1 VGLAPGRDSARTA
14 PTVGAGRMVRR
25 ALRRQCPLCGASRI
39 FLSWFQLQK
48 TCSHCG
54 LKLARNEEPD
64 YWMGGYLLN
73 FIVAELIV
81 SAFIVAGIII
91 AWPDVP
97 WRTVLYVTAAAAI
110 IGPLLTFPFAKTVWL
125 AIDLTFRPPEAVDF
139 ETPGSRTN
147 SEGRTQH

>member
-1 VGLAPGRDSARTA
+1 ML
-14 PTVGAGRMVRR
+14 RR
-25 ALRRQCPLCGASRI
+25 ALKRQCPLCGTRRI
-39 FLSWFQLQK
+39 FRSWFQLER
-48 TCSHCG
+48 TCSRCG

-81 SAFIVAGIII
+81 SAFMVAGIII

-110 IGPLLTFPFAKTVWL
+110 IGPLLTFPFSRTVWL
-125 AIDLTFRPPEAVDF
+125 AFDLTFRPPEAVDF
-139 ETPGSRTN
+139 EAPSFRTQN
-147 SEGRTQH
+147 DGRTQL